1 MNGAEYITEL
11 MKKDVELIGIAQR
24 DVNQMKLDIGEELKR
39 AEEKCDSYEEIYEGD
54 DGLIMTAYIEYESIR
69 SPLTELESILYDFKR
84 NLIDHYEQLLI
95 EKRAYNTEIGVAL
108 TNSKMN
114 VIKLDE
120 TVEIIKGVLI

>member
-1 MNGAEYITEL
+1 

-39 AEEKCDSYEEIYEGD
+39 AEEKCDSYEEMYEGD